1 MKKKKGEGLSM
12 IRNSNKFL
20 LLSSKVMGD
29 LVLKCCLLDKTFIL
43 VLPFFLDQ
51 LINKNYEA
59 QKEKRW
65 GKSFIDKK
73 NKRQDLKEE
82 NSIRHF
88 RGELH

>member
-1 MKKKKGEGLSM
+1 M

-20 LLSSKVMGD
+20 LLSGKVMGD
-29 LVLKCCLLDKTFIL
+29 LLLKWCLLDKTFIL
-43 VLPFFLDQ
+43 VLFFFFLDQ

-73 NKRQDLKEE
+73 TRDK
-82 NSIRHF
+82 I
-88 RGELH
+88 